1 MPSAFE
7 RVVRSVV
14 RELDNTGQFT
24 PVDSLGS
31 SSSFRPYSLLHRKP
45 SRSWFW
51 KPRYTCVNMSIKDIL
66 EPEAP
71 EPDLECVG
79 PFLFCDATDG
89 QLEGSVQL
97 AGPGRGSIAAE
108 AAVSKSHNTSMN
120 VCRLLVDS
128 KTLESLHRDRRLRR
142 PEPKILQQ
150 LRQRGD
156 NVFVVTEVLQTQQ
169 EVQVTQAGRLEGS
182 GQLGV
187 PGAMSFEGKG
197 QGHLSR
203 KRTVTIPEGSILAF
217 RVAQLIIDSDWEK
230 KQRTFQGPGRDDASS
245 QSCVA
250 RCSLKHFEF
259 EEDGSDKE
267 SGSTED
273 FRGLKAEVEDIGRQ
287 LLCMDA
293 TLSQKL
299 LGGLAAALRD
309 PAALGALEELL
320 EQGLRG
326 KQLQPLDGVTS
337 AVLECLMLSSGE
349 LVEEI
354 ADPVLYL
361 LGALTVLSGNQ
372 QELLAEVA
380 LDTEAL
386 ACHLQLVHN
395 LLEQSTPWQEPS
407 IITLPTGLLERG
419 WDENQPAWTLLE
431 ECGHELQAAAPHV
444 HWEPQAQD
452 RTCALYTCLAF
463 LCGLSRQLR

>member
-1 MPSAFE
+1 M
-7 RVVRSVV
+7 V
-14 RELDNTGQFT
+14 RELDNTRQFT

-71 EPDLECVG
+71 EPDLEYVG

-97 AGPGRGSIAAE
+97 AGPGQGSIAAE
-108 AAVSKSHNTSMN
+108 AAVSKSHSTSMN

-150 LRQRGD
+150 LRQRGED
-156 NVFVVTEVLQTQQ
+156 VFVVTEVLQTQQ

-187 PGAMSFEGKG
+187 PGAVSFEGKG
-197 QGHLSR
+197 QGHLSQ

-217 RVAQLIIDSDWEK
+217 RVAQLTIDSDWDLLFIPGK
-230 KQRTFQGPGRDDASS
+230 KQRTFQRPSRDDSSS

-259 EEDGSDKE
+259 EEDGSDEE
-267 SGSTED
+267 SGLTED

-293 TLSQKL
+293 TLSRKL

-309 PAALGALEELL
+309 PTALGALEELL
-320 EQGLRG
+320 EQGLCG

-337 AVLECLMLSSGE
+337 AVFECLMLSSGE

-361 LGALTVLSGNQ
+361 LGALTVLSGDQ

-386 ACHLQLVHN
+386 ACHLELVHN
-395 LLEQSTPWQEPS
+395 LLEQSAPWQEPS
-407 IITLPTGLLERG
+407 TITLPPGLLERG
-419 WDENQPAWTLLE
+419 WNETKPAWSLLE
-431 ECGHELQAAAPHV
+431 ECGLELQTAAPHV
-444 HWEPQAQD
+444 RWEPQAQD
-452 RTCALYTCLAF
+452 RACALYTCLAL
-463 LCGLSRQLR
+463 LCSLSQQLC